1 MRDFFYNLM
10 NFTCDILRLTRVLW
24 YQIKIQR
31 FRKIQYEEK
40 CNPLFILGNGP
51 SLSKIKEEIT
61 DRSNVDLCCVNFS
74 VLTDIFY
81 DLKPDVLIF
90 ADPCFFND
98 VADTQLKHKVDEVY
112 KSITTK
118 INWSIN
124 IQIPYNVSDTFFR
137 ICSSNKN
144 VTITYY
150 TTCDWK
156 TSCNIAKKIK
166 LSLFKRSI
174 ICPSVQNVVV
184 GAIYNAINRG
194 YKDIY
199 LYGVE
204 HSWLKY
210 TYINNK
216 NENCFVDE
224 HYYGNTERVWKH
236 ADGTPIPLHE
246 LLSMLANTF
255 RSYFELKEYA
265 DYLGDVRIINKTPGS
280 FIDAFDRE

>member
-1 MRDFFYNLM
+1 MILFL
-10 NFTCDILRLTRVLW
+10 CDILKLSIPLW
-24 YQIKIQR
+24 YQLKLQK
-31 FRKIQYEEK
+31 FRSLKYEEK
-40 CNPLFILGNGP
+40 NNPLLILGNGP
-51 SLSKIKEEIT
+51 SLNKIKEHIK
-61 DRSNVDLCCVNFS
+61 DRTSVDLCCVNFS
-74 VLTDIFY
+74 LLTDIFY
-81 DLKPDVLIF
+81 ELKPDVLVF
-90 ADPCFFND
+90 ADPCFFGK
-98 VADTQLKHKVDEVY
+98 VADPQLKKKVEDVY
-112 KSITTK
+112 NAISTK
-118 INWSIN
+118 INWSISIFVPWGVPN
-124 IQIPYNVSDTFFR
+124 SFSKICDSNSNVRVFF
-137 ICSSNKN
+137 
-144 VTITYY
+144 Y

-156 TSCNIAKKIK
+156 VSTKWSKKIRLILYK
-166 LSLFKRSI
+166 KALLS
-174 ICPSVQNVVV
+174 PSVQNVVV

-194 YKDIY
+194 YKNIY

-210 TYINNK
+210 TYINDN
-216 NENCFVDE
+216 NENCLVDE